1 MKSPDRRRPARA
13 AGGALRSRRWSAAS
27 DGGLDESGNGCL
39 WLYGRHAALAAAAN
53 PDRRIR
59 RMLAL
64 PDLAAMLVAAA
75 ARAGTRRPE
84 IEVTD
89 RAGFAAVLPAGAV
102 HQGVAVLSGP
112 LAARDLDELVAGL
125 EPVAD
130 AVVVV
135 LDQVVDPRN
144 VGAIVR
150 SAAAFAA
157 SAVIVQDR
165 HAPAESGTLAKAAS
179 GALETVPLV
188 TVVNIARALRTLRDH
203 GFLCLGLDASA
214 EASLAEAGLGGGEAG
229 GRLALVIGGEGAGLR
244 RLVRENCDALA
255 RIPIAPAAGSLNVAV
270 AAGIALCAASR
281 LRRDRKERHDREG
294 AGR

>member
-1 MKSPDRRRPARA
+1 MRTPDRRRPAWA
-13 AGGALRSRRWSAAS
+13 AGSAPRTQRRSVSSA
-27 DGGLDESGNGCL
+27 GRLGESGQGWL
-39 WLYGRHAALAAAAN
+39 WLFGRHAALAAAAN
-53 PDRRIR
+53 PDRRIQ

-64 PDLAAMLVAAA
+64 PDLAAVLMAAA
-75 ARAGTRRPE
+75 ARAGTGRPE

-89 RAGFAAVLPAGAV
+89 RAGLAAVLPAGAV
-102 HQGVAVLSGP
+102 HQGLAVLSAP
-112 LAARDLDELVAGL
+112 LPARDLDELLAGL
-125 EPVAD
+125 ELVAE

-157 SAVIVQDR
+157 CAVIVQDR

-188 TVVNIARALRTLRDH
+188 TVVNIARTLRTLREH
-203 GFLCLGLDASA
+203 GFFCLGLDAGA
-214 EASLAEAGLGGGEAG
+214 EASLAEAGLGGSTAG

-244 RLVRENCDALA
+244 RLVRENCDALV
-255 RIPIAPAAGSLNVAV
+255 RIPIAAAAESLNVAV

-281 LRRDRKERHDREG
+281 VRRDGRERDDREG
-294 AGR
+294 AGQ